1 MVNLKTERLILRNE
15 KLEDAETLYKFLGC
29 DAEMPKYTGWNPYIM
44 LDSAKKKIEQDIQ
57 NSEDKN
63 FYSWVI
69 QFKDEIIGTI
79 GAYDYEPQT
88 NSIEIG
94 YSIFR
99 NAWGKGYATEALS
112 EVIRYLF
119 EDKSISRVHA
129 WSHMDNTASQKVL
142 EKAGM
147 KREGIK
153 KNLDG
158 IAIEQVIYGILRDDR
173 K

>member
-1 MVNLKTERLILRNE
+1 MNDLKTERLILRRE
-15 KLEDAETLYKFLGC
+15 KLEDAEILYKFLGC
-29 DAEMPKYTGWNPYIM
+29 DAEMSKYTGWNPYIT
-44 LDSAKKKIEQDIQ
+44 LVSARKKIEEDIR
-57 NSEDKN
+57 NSENKD

-69 QFKDEIIGTI
+69 QFKDEIVGTI

-119 EDKSISRVHA
+119 EEKSMNKVHA
-129 WSHMDNTASQKVL
+129 WCHMENTASQKVL
-142 EKAGM
+142 EKVGM

-153 KNLDG
+153 KSSDEV
-158 IAIEQVIYGILRDDR
+158 AIEQVIYGIARDDR

>member
-1 MVNLKTERLILRNE
+1 MNDLKTERLILRRE
-15 KLEDAETLYKFLGC
+15 KLEDAEILYKFLGC
-29 DAEMPKYTGWNPYIM
+29 DAEMSKYTGWNPYIT
-44 LDSAKKKIEQDIQ
+44 LVSARKKIEEDIR
-57 NSEDKN
+57 NSENKD

-69 QFKDEIIGTI
+69 QFKDEIVGTI

-88 NSIEIG
+88 NNIEIG

-119 EDKSISRVHA
+119 EEKSMNKVHA
-129 WSHMDNTASQKVL
+129 WCHMENTASQKVL
-142 EKAGM
+142 EKVGM

-153 KNLDG
+153 KSSDEV
-158 IAIEQVIYGILRDDR
+158 AIEQVIYGIARDDR

>member
-1 MVNLKTERLILRNE
+1 MNDLKTERLILRRE
-15 KLEDAETLYKFLGC
+15 KLEDAEILYKFLGC
-29 DAEMPKYTGWNPYIM
+29 DAEMSKYTGWNPYIT
-44 LDSAKKKIEQDIQ
+44 LVSARKKIEEDIR
-57 NSEDKN
+57 NSENKD

-69 QFKDEIIGTI
+69 QFKDEIVGTI

-119 EDKSISRVHA
+119 EEKSMNKVHA
-129 WSHMDNTASQKVL
+129 WSHRENIASQKVL
-142 EKAGM
+142 EKVGM

-153 KNLDG
+153 KSSDEV
-158 IAIEQVIYGILRDDR
+158 AIEQVIYGIARDDR